1 MVNRTLLSIKLAE
14 LADRVHQVQRH
25 RKSSVAALKQDRD
38 AAELVAFNLLLAV
51 QACVDIA
58 SHCIADEGWPIA
70 KTIGESFT
78 RLEEHGVISSSV
90 AEALRRGTGL
100 RNWIAHGYAGVD
112 LALVHRAATDGL
124 DNFEAFARALAQWA
138 NDSDKSSSGTE

>member
-1 MVNRTLLSIKLAE
+1 MVNRTLLSIKLSE
-14 LADRVHQVQRH
+14 LADRLGQIRRH
-25 RKSSVAALKQDRD
+25 RKSLEELKHDRD

-58 SHCIADEGWPIA
+58 SHCIADEGWPVA
-70 KTIGESFT
+70 KSIGESFT
-78 RLEEHGVISSSV
+78 RLEQQAVIPASV

-124 DNFEAFARALAQWA
+124 DDLEAFARAVAQWA
-138 NDSDKSSSGTE
+138 NGGGQ

>member
-1 MVNRTLLSIKLAE
+1 MVNRTLLSLKLAE
-14 LADRVHQVQRH
+14 LADRVGQVRRH
-25 RKSSVAALKQDRD
+25 RKSLEELKQDRD

-58 SHCIADEGWPIA
+58 SHCIADEGWPVA
-70 KTIGESFT
+70 KSIGESFT
-78 RLEEHGVISSSV
+78 RLEQQGVIPASV

-124 DNFEAFARALAQWA
+124 SDLEAFARAVAQWA
-138 NDSDKSSSGTE
+138 NGPTAKRG

>member
-1 MVNRTLLSIKLAE
+1 MVNRTLLSIKLSE
-14 LADRVHQVQRH
+14 LADRLGQVRRH
-25 RKSSVAALKQDRD
+25 RKPGVEELKHDRD

-51 QACVDIA
+51 QTCVDIA
-58 SHCIADEGWPIA
+58 SHCIADEGWPVA
-70 KTIGESFT
+70 KSIGESFT
-78 RLEEHGVISSSV
+78 RLEEHGVIPASL

-124 DNFEAFARALAQWA
+124 NDLEAFARAIAQWA
-138 NDSDKSSSGTE
+138 NGGGASRAP

>member
-1 MVNRTLLSIKLAE
+1 MVNRTLLSVKLSE
-14 LADRVHQVQRH
+14 LADRVGRVRRH
-25 RKSSVAALKQDRD
+25 RKPSVEELRQDRD

-58 SHCIADEGWPIA
+58 SHCIADEGWPVA
-70 KTIGESFT
+70 KSIGDSFT
-78 RLEEHGVISSSV
+78 RLEEHGVVPAEV
-90 AEALRRGTGL
+90 AEALRRGAGL

-124 DNFEAFARALAQWA
+124 NDLEGFARALAQWA
-138 NDSDKSSSGTE
+138 NARGG

>member
-14 LADRVHQVQRH
+14 LADRVGQVRRH
-25 RKSSVAALKQDRD
+25 RKPSLEELRQDRD

-58 SHCIADEGWPIA
+58 SHCIADEGWPVA
-70 KTIGESFT
+70 KSIEDSCT
-78 RLEEHGVISSSV
+78 RLEEHGVIPAAL
-90 AEALRRGTGL
+90 AEALRRGAGL

-112 LALVHRAATDGL
+112 LALVQRAATDGL
-124 DNFEAFARALAQWA
+124 NDLEAFARALAQWA
-138 NDSDKSSSGTE
+138 NP